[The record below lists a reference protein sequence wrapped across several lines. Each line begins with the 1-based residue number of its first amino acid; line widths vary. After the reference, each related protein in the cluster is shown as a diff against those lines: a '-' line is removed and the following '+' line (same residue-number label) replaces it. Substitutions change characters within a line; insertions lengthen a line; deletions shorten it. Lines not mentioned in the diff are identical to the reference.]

1 MKAMCVL
8 NYNRD
13 LLNSVGTRSCAR
25 YLDTMKKILF
35 VIFLSGI
42 SIVLTAQS
50 ISGEDVKQQF
60 IKDWERAK
68 AYTLEYLN
76 AVPADRYSFRPTD
89 SIRNFAEQMLHLAA
103 TNVFFISTATGQ
115 VTDLPGTDHSG
126 TGLSQQKDSVV
137 YYVTKSYD
145 FAISAI
151 GSFDPAKFGELA
163 GPARIRASRFVYLL
177 KGFEHQTHHRGQ
189 TTIYIRLMGLQ
200 PPAEK
205 LF

>member
-1 MKAMCVL
+1 M
-8 NYNRD
+8 R
-13 LLNSVGTRSCAR
+13 
-25 YLDTMKKILF
+25 KILAA
-35 VIFLSGI
+35 IFL
-42 SIVLTAQS
+42 LTFWCGVVAQS
-50 ISGEDVKQQF
+50 ISGEDIKQQF

-68 AYTLEYLN
+68 AYTLEYLQ
-76 AVPADRYSFRPTD
+76 AVPADRYAFRPAD

-115 VTDLPGTDHSG
+115 HTDLPGADHNG
-126 TGLSQQKDSVV
+126 TGLSQQKDSVMA
-137 YYVTKSYD
+137 YVTKSYD

-151 GSFDPAKFGELA
+151 GSFDPGKFGELV

-189 TTIYIRLMGLQ
+189 TTIYIRLMGIR
-200 PPAEK
+200 PPPEK